1 MSDGLEKCAM
11 FLIGFNIL
19 QMMNVYL
26 VGSEFALK
34 RFEVSSSKV
43 SVFIASVQ
51 SVRSLATLLALVVGV
66 ILLLIGDNF
75 LSKDYRKYWNQ
86 AGAILS
92 AFLLTFFAFLQ
103 LICFC
108 SSHGHQYVV
117 HYYWLHVASGLCVGL
132 IQMYGF
138 KIFGGEASYYSLGN
152 QLIGCFASALHFTLK
167 KVLNS
172 FQLDINFWLIAIH
185 LFVVFLVAFLG
196 FLVFSA
202 AVLLKDQK
210 NGSGSSGSSSSPQTT
225 EDAGYAVWGV
235 LFVQSGLV
243 FFIGF
248 AFQEDL
254 LFQEGFG
261 ITAGLLIL
269 AGFVNLI
276 VFTVAI
282 LLPANSSSDSV
293 LVALLF
299 PTILAFVSGLLI
311 LSGFL
316 YWGVIMFCVGF
327 VIFVVVT
334 YVVLLQSDSSA
345 AIWGVVMFPTILAFV
360 SGLLILYGF
369 MFWGV
374 IMFLVSVVLFIIFLM
389 AAVVGF
395 PSDPSK
401 ALGAWALLLIFAV
414 LVFLTILLFQAGH
427 GTVAGLLFLV
437 GIVTVVFT
445 SASSGV
451 SKNPPSFDK
460 FKLGV
465 QGAWAPIVM
474 AVLGLA
480 FLYVIYPV
488 IGPILTV
495 ESSKHHTI
503 LIWCLLLEATSGITV
518 YLWLE
523 KDTNIKKG
531 KWHSESGYHYYF
543 FLWLFFIPYFYFG
556 MTLLW
561 ALHHPNANFAKTI
574 KFGVWGGVMSCV
586 YYFSA
591 KIISNIGYG
600 CVHGHAKEGVG
611 ESDETAKKT
620 IAGYVSTLNVFLANL
635 FLVLFTFLGNAHLS
649 NFFMYTGKLAEGHVF
664 PTSSMNGFRS
674 CWFWFSC
681 ASSGAWKNF
690 ISLFS
695 LDIKEMLLS

>member
-1 MSDGLEKCAM
+1 MD
-11 FLIGFNIL
+11 I
-19 QMMNVYL
+19 
-26 VGSEFALK
+26 
-34 RFEVSSSKV
+34 R
-43 SVFIASVQ
+43 
-51 SVRSLATLLALVVGV
+51 
-66 ILLLIGDNF
+66 
-75 LSKDYRKYWNQ
+75 
-86 AGAILS
+86 
-92 AFLLTFFAFLQ
+92 
-103 LICFC
+103 
-108 SSHGHQYVV
+108 
-117 HYYWLHVASGLCVGL
+117 LCVGL

-138 KIFGGEASYYSLGN
+138 KIFGEEASYYSLGI
-152 QLIGCFASALHFTLK
+152 QLIGCFVSVLHSILK
-167 KVLNS
+167 RILS
-172 FQLDINFWLIAIH
+172 WMHLDINFWLVAIH
-185 LFVVFLVAFLG
+185 IFVVFVIAFLG
-196 FLVFSA
+196 FVVFSA

-210 NGSGSSGSSSSPQTT
+210 NGSGSSGSSSGSSSQ
-225 EDAGYAVWGV
+225 
-235 LFVQSGLV
+235 
-243 FFIGF
+243 GF
-248 AFQEDL
+248 AVVLAVQ
-254 LFQEGFG
+254 
-261 ITAGLLIL
+261 AVLLIL
-269 AGFVNLI
+269 TVFLFRSGVMTFTCSLFFAGFVI
-276 VFTVAI
+276 FVVVTYVV
-282 LLPANSSSDSV
+282 LLQADSSSAQSAAV
-293 LVALLF
+293 LAVIAF
-299 PTILAFVSGLLI
+299 PTILAILSGLLI
-311 LSGFL
+311 LFRADYLTFTCSL
-316 YWGVIMFCVGF
+316 FCVGF

-334 YVVLLQSDSSA
+334 YVVLLQAGGSSAQSA
-345 AIWGVVMFPTILAFV
+345 AIFAAVMFPTFLAIL
-360 SGLLILYGF
+360 SGLLILSGF

-374 IMFLVSVVLFIIFLM
+374 IMFLVSVVLFIILM

-395 PSDPSK
+395 PSEPSK

-414 LVFLTILLFQAGH
+414 LVFLTILLYQAGY
-427 GTVAGLLFLV
+427 GTVAFLLFLGGV
-437 GIVTVVFT
+437 GTVVFT

-460 FKLGV
+460 FKLGA
-465 QGAWAPIVM
+465 QAAWAAIIMSV
-474 AVLGLA
+474 VGLA

-495 ESSKHHTI
+495 DSSRHHTI

-561 ALHHPNANFAKTI
+561 ALHHPNASFAKTL
-574 KFGVWGGVMSCV
+574 KFGVWGGILTCLF
-586 YYFSA
+586 YFSA
-591 KIISNIGYG
+591 KFISNIGYG

-695 LDIKEMLLS
+695 LDIKEMLLN

>member
-1 MSDGLEKCAM
+1 
-11 FLIGFNIL
+11 
-19 QMMNVYL
+19 MMNVYL
-26 VGSEFALK
+26 DGSEFALK

-51 SVRSLATLLALVVGV
+51 SVSSLASLFGLVVGV
-66 ILLLIGDNF
+66 ILILIGDNF
-75 LSKDYRKYWNQ
+75 LSGQAWWNK

-92 AFLLTFFAFLQ
+92 AFLLAVVAFLQ
-103 LICFC
+103 LIFFC
-108 SSHGHQYVV
+108 ISHGHQYVV
-117 HYYWLHVASGLCVGL
+117 RFYWLHVASGLCVGL

-138 KIFGGEASYYSLGN
+138 KIFGEEASYFS
-152 QLIGCFASALHFTLK
+152 FALCLTGGFVSVLHFTLK
-167 KVLNS
+167 KILTS
-172 FQLDINFWLIAIH
+172 YQLDLNFWLVAIH
-185 LFVVFLVAFLG
+185 LFFVFLIAFLG
-196 FLVFSA
+196 FVVFTV
-202 AVLLKDQK
+202 AVL
-210 NGSGSSGSSSSPQTT
+210 GSPSGSSSAPKVVS
-225 EDAGYAVWGV
+225 AVV
-235 LFVQSGLV
+235 LAVQAV
-243 FFIGF
+243 
-248 AFQEDL
+248 
-254 LFQEGFG
+254 
-261 ITAGLLIL
+261 LLIL
-269 AGFVNLI
+269 TVLLFRAGHGAAAASLFFTSVAIFI
-276 VFTVAI
+276 VFSIAI
-282 LLPANSSSDSV
+282 LLPAEKKDQAFAV
-293 LVALLF
+293 FAAVII
-299 PTILAFVSGLLI
+299 PTILAI
-311 LSGFL
+311 L
-316 YWGVIMFCVGF
+316 
-327 VIFVVVT
+327 
-334 YVVLLQSDSSA
+334 
-345 AIWGVVMFPTILAFV
+345 

-369 MFWGV
+369 MFWAGLL
-374 IMFLVSVVLFIIFLM
+374 FFAALVAFIVFTIT
-389 AAVVGF
+389 VVGF
-395 PSDPSK
+395 PSEPSK

-437 GIVTVVFT
+437 GLVTVVFT

-495 ESSKHHTI
+495 ESSRHHTI

-561 ALHHPNANFAKTI
+561 ALHHPNANFSKTL
-574 KFGVWGGVMSCV
+574 KFGIWGGILTCLF
-586 YYFSA
+586 YFSA
-591 KIISNIGYG
+591 KFISNIGYG